1 VHGHSAELP
10 PMTPDES
17 SPVVVKRLGA
27 VSTIRL
33 NRPNSLNSLN
43 VVLKVALRDAV
54 LEAAADDTVRAV
66 VLTGTG
72 RGFCAGQDLREHI
85 GLLESGSDLP
95 LRTVTEH
102 YNPTAIALATMN
114 KPVIAAVNGVAAG
127 AGASFVFAA
136 DIRLVA
142 ASAGFNLAFTQ
153 VGLSA
158 DSGASW
164 WLPRLVGHTRAMDLL
179 LNPRTISAQQAL
191 DWGIATEIVAD
202 DELSS
207 RAAEIAARLADGPTV
222 AFGAVRR
229 AVSYSATHDL
239 ADSLAHESTL
249 MDLTGASADHQAAVT
264 AFVTKTP
271 PVFTGH

>member
-1 VHGHSAELP
+1 
-10 PMTPDES
+10 M
-17 SPVVVKRLGA
+17 
-27 VSTIRL
+27 
-33 NRPNSLNSLN
+33 
-43 VVLKVALRDAV
+43 
-54 LEAAADDTVRAV
+54 
-66 VLTGTG
+66 
-72 RGFCAGQDLREHI
+72 
-85 GLLESGSDLP
+85 P

-102 YNPTAIALATMN
+102 YNPTAIALATMH

-179 LNPRTISAQQAL
+179 LNPRTISANQAL
-191 DWGIATEIVAD
+191 DWGIATEIVPD

-207 RAAEIAARLADGPTV
+207 RAAEVAARLADGPTV

-229 AVSYSATHDL
+229 AVAYSATHDL

-271 PVFTGH
+271 PVFTGR